1 MMIDV
6 LYMKGYVLVLGINHD
21 RSTVHEGICLIV
33 LGINHDR
40 STVHEGIWFSSRY
53 IS

>member
-1 MMIDV
+1 MIDV

-21 RSTVHEGICLIV
+21 RSTVHEGI
-33 LGINHDR
+33 
-40 STVHEGIWFSSRY
+40 WFSLRY

>member
-1 MMIDV
+1 
-6 LYMKGYVLVLGINHD
+6 MKEYVSVLGINHD

>member
-1 MMIDV
+1 MIDV
-6 LYMKGYVLVLGINHD
+6 LYMKGYVLVLGLNHD